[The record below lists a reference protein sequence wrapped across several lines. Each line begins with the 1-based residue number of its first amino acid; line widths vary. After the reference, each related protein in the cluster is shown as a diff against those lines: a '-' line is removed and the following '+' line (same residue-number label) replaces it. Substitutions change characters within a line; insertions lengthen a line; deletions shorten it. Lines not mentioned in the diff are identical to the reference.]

1 MTKRTAAKV
10 FFALLV
16 LLLIVY
22 AVDVLLLVF
31 AAVLLAVLLRA
42 LAEPLAKW
50 LHISP
55 QWALA
60 IVALLLTLSIG
71 AVGWLL
77 APSIGEQVRELRAAL
92 PAALERLQQELS
104 RFVWLE
110 SVLDT
115 TWSPESLTAQP
126 EVASKVGSAVS
137 GTLKSLANVVLV
149 LVIALYLAADP
160 RLYVEGAVRLLP
172 MAHRVRAREV
182 LHAIGDTLRW
192 WLLGKAISMVIVGV
206 AVFIGLLALG
216 VPMAGAL
223 ALIAALL
230 DFIPNVGPILA
241 VIPAALFALLE
252 GPTQVVY
259 VLLLYSVIQVVE
271 SYLLT
276 PLIER
281 KTVSLPP
288 ALTLVALAVAALLFG
303 WLGLLLAAPA
313 TAALLVLVQMV
324 YLEDTLGE
332 TNAR

>member
-60 IVALLLTLSIG
+60 IVALLLTASIG

-110 SVLDT
+110 SVLDIT
-115 TWSPESLTAQP
+115 RSPESLTAQP

-137 GTLKSLANVVLV
+137 GTLKSLANIVLV
-149 LVIALYLAADP
+149 LVIAMYLA
-160 RLYVEGAVRLLP
+160 
-172 MAHRVRAREV
+172 
-182 LHAIGDTLRW
+182 
-192 WLLGKAISMVIVGV
+192 
-206 AVFIGLLALG
+206 
-216 VPMAGAL
+216 
-223 ALIAALL
+223 
-230 DFIPNVGPILA
+230 
-241 VIPAALFALLE
+241 
-252 GPTQVVY
+252 
-259 VLLLYSVIQVVE
+259 
-271 SYLLT
+271 
-276 PLIER
+276 
-281 KTVSLPP
+281 
-288 ALTLVALAVAALLFG
+288 
-303 WLGLLLAAPA
+303 
-313 TAALLVLVQMV
+313 
-324 YLEDTLGE
+324 
-332 TNAR
+332 